1 MLLLDSNAFGAC
13 KRMTMELKKSINGLK
28 VEKPIITH
36 LKLCTK

>member
-36 LKLCTK
+36 LKLYTK